1 VDYKQTLLSPIKIG
15 NFTAANRFFAQ
26 PMECTDADA
35 DGNPSDLTYARYE
48 NLFKGGFALIDLEAI
63 TITGESRGRKNQLE
77 IMPKNAAAIAKF
89 VRTLKAINPKALFVF
104 QLTHAGELSNPAFS
118 RRVTVKNLPGY
129 EGDLL
134 SDEEVDRIMDE
145 FVLASQIAHDAGA
158 DGIDMKFC
166 HGYLGNQ
173 ILRPYN
179 DRKWKYGG
187 SWGNRSRFAYDLYE
201 RIQKAVNDPNFIIGS
216 KVSLWEGFPGGF
228 GSASPDSPV
237 MDMTE
242 PIDFIKN
249 LEARGAA
256 YFVETIGNPTITI
269 SYVEADRDHEYMTF
283 MHAYFANL
291 LKKTCKPETVI
302 IGSHFAP
309 FRDGKSTRLG
319 AMNPR
324 DTALFA
330 YAAKCIHDG
339 VMDMVGLGRQSLAD
353 PLTPQKLIDGKEN
366 EINYCSS
373 CLNCL
378 ELMIRQEHIG
388 CATFNK
394 RYTETFV
401 TMRKRLG
408 KVGAMHT

>member
-1 VDYKQTLLSPIKIG
+1 MDYRKTLLSPIKIG
-15 NFTAANRFFAQ
+15 NLTAENRFFAQ

-48 NLFKGGFALIDLEAI
+48 NLFRGGFSLIDLEAI
-63 TITGESRGRKNQLE
+63 TITGESRARLNQLE
-77 IMPKNAAAIAKF
+77 IMPKNAKAIGNF
-89 VRTLKAINPKALFVF
+89 VRALKSINPHAIFVF
-104 QLTHAGELSNPAFS
+104 QLTHAGELSNPKFS

-134 SDEEVDRIMDE
+134 SEEEVDKIIDE
-145 FVLASQIAHDAGA
+145 FVLASQITHDAGA

-173 ILRPYN
+173 ILRPHN
-179 DRKWKYGG
+179 DRQWKYGG
-187 SWGNRSRFAYDLYE
+187 SWANRSRFAYDLYE
-201 RIQKAVNDPNFIIGS
+201 RIRKAVNNPNFIIGS

-249 LEARGAA
+249 LEARGAS

-291 LKKTCKPETVI
+291 LKKTCKPDTVI

-309 FRDGKSTRLG
+309 FRDGKTTRLG
-319 AMNPR
+319 GMNPA
-324 DTALFA
+324 DMALFP
-330 YAAKCIHDG
+330 YAAKCINDG

-353 PLTPQKLIDGKEN
+353 PLTPKKLIEGKEN
-366 EINYCSS
+366 EIKYCSS

-394 RYTETFV
+394 RYTKIFV
-401 TMRKRLG
+401 QMRKRLG
-408 KVGAMHT
+408 KVQKMHT

>member
-1 VDYKQTLLSPIKIG
+1 VDYRQTLLSPIKIG
-15 NFTAANRFFAQ
+15 NLTAENRFFAQ
-26 PMECTDADA
+26 PMECTDADV

-48 NLFKGGFALIDLEAI
+48 NLFRGGFSLIDLEAI
-63 TITGESRGRKNQLE
+63 TITGESRARLNQLE
-77 IMPKNAAAIAKF
+77 IMPKNAKAIANF
-89 VRTLKAINPKALFVF
+89 VRALKAINPRAIFVF
-104 QLTHAGELSNPAFS
+104 QLTHAGELSNPKFS
-118 RRVTVKNLPGY
+118 RRVTVKDLPGY

-134 SDEEVDRIMDE
+134 SEEEVEKIIDE

-187 SWGNRSRFAYDLYE
+187 SWANRSRFAYDLYE
-201 RIQKAVNDPNFIIGS
+201 RIRKAVNDPNFIIGS

-237 MDMTE
+237 MDMSE
-242 PIDFIKN
+242 PVDFIKN
-249 LEARGAA
+249 LEARGAS

-309 FRDGKSTRLG
+309 FRDGKTTRLG
-319 AMNPR
+319 GMNPA
-324 DTALFA
+324 DTALFP
-330 YAAKCIHDG
+330 YAAKCINDG

-353 PLTPQKLIDGKEN
+353 PLTPKKLIEGKED
-366 EINYCSS
+366 EIKHCSS

-394 RYTETFV
+394 RYTKIFV
-401 TMRKRLG
+401 QMRKRLG
-408 KVGAMHT
+408 KVQGMHT

>member
-129 EGDLL
+129 EGELL

-201 RIQKAVNDPNFIIGS
+201 RIQKAVNDPNFLIGS

-249 LEARGAA
+249 LEARGAS

-291 LKKTCKPETVI
+291 LKKICKPETVI

-309 FRDGKSTRLG
+309 FRDGKNTRLG

-330 YAAKCIHDG
+330 YAAKCIQDG

-366 EINYCSS
+366 EIKYCSS

-394 RYTETFV
+394 RYTKTFV
-401 TMRKRLG
+401 EMRKRLG

>member
-1 VDYKQTLLSPIKIG
+1 MDYRKTLLSPIKIG
-15 NFTAANRFFAQ
+15 NLTAVNRFFAQ

-48 NLFKGGFALIDLEAI
+48 TLFRGGFSLIDLEAI
-63 TITGESRGRKNQLE
+63 TITGESRARLNQLE
-77 IMPKNAAAIAKF
+77 IMPKNAKAIGNF
-89 VRTLKAINPKALFVF
+89 VRALKSINPHAIFVF
-104 QLTHAGELSNPAFS
+104 QLTHAGELSNPKFS

-134 SDEEVDRIMDE
+134 SEEEVDKIIDE
-145 FVLASQIAHDAGA
+145 FVLASQITHDAGA

-173 ILRPYN
+173 ILRPHN
-179 DRKWKYGG
+179 DRQWKYGG
-187 SWGNRSRFAYDLYE
+187 SWANRSRFAYDLYE
-201 RIQKAVNDPNFIIGS
+201 RIRKAVNDPNFIIGS

-249 LEARGAA
+249 LEARGAS

-283 MHAYFANL
+283 LHAYFANL

-309 FRDGKSTRLG
+309 FRDGKTTRLG
-319 AMNPR
+319 GMNPA
-324 DTALFA
+324 DMALFP
-330 YAAKCIHDG
+330 YAAKCINDG

-353 PLTPQKLIDGKEN
+353 PLTPKKLMEGKEN
-366 EINYCSS
+366 EIKYCSS

-388 CATFNK
+388 CATYNK
-394 RYTETFV
+394 RYTKIFV
-401 TMRKRLG
+401 QMRKRLG
-408 KVGAMHT
+408 KVQKMHT

>member
-1 VDYKQTLLSPIKIG
+1 MDYRQTLLSPIKIG
-15 NFTAANRFFAQ
+15 NLTAENRFFAQ
-26 PMECTDADA
+26 PMECTDADV

-48 NLFKGGFALIDLEAI
+48 NLFRGGFSLIDLEAI
-63 TITGESRGRKNQLE
+63 TITGESRARLNQLE
-77 IMPKNAAAIAKF
+77 IMPKNAKAIANF
-89 VRTLKAINPKALFVF
+89 VRALKAINPRALFVF
-104 QLTHAGELSNPAFS
+104 QLTHAGELSNPKFS

-134 SDEEVDRIMDE
+134 SEEEVEKIIDE
-145 FVLASQIAHDAGA
+145 FVLASQITHDAGA

-173 ILRPYN
+173 ILRPHN
-179 DRKWKYGG
+179 DRQWKYGG
-187 SWGNRSRFAYDLYE
+187 SWANRSRFAYDLYE
-201 RIQKAVNDPNFIIGS
+201 RIRKAVNDPNFIIGS

-242 PIDFIKN
+242 PVDFIKN
-249 LEARGAA
+249 LEARGAS

-309 FRDGKSTRLG
+309 FRDGKTTRLG
-319 AMNPR
+319 GMNPA
-324 DTALFA
+324 DMALFP
-330 YAAKCIHDG
+330 YAAKCINDG

-353 PLTPQKLIDGKEN
+353 PLTPKKLIEGKED
-366 EINYCSS
+366 EIKYCSS

-394 RYTETFV
+394 RYTKIFV
-401 TMRKRLG
+401 QMRKRLG
-408 KVGAMHT
+408 KVQGMHT

>member
-1 VDYKQTLLSPIKIG
+1 MDYRKTLLSPIKIG
-15 NFTAANRFFAQ
+15 NLTAENRFFAQ

-48 NLFKGGFALIDLEAI
+48 NLFRGGFALIDLEAI
-63 TITGESRGRKNQLE
+63 TITGESRARLNQLE
-77 IMPKNAAAIAKF
+77 IMPKNAKAIGNF
-89 VRTLKAINPKALFVF
+89 VRALKAINPRAIFVF
-104 QLTHAGELSNPAFS
+104 QLTHAGELSNPKFS
-118 RRVTVKNLPGY
+118 RRVTVKDLPGY

-134 SDEEVDRIMDE
+134 SEEEVDKIIDD
-145 FVLASQIAHDAGA
+145 FVLASEITHDAGA

-173 ILRPYN
+173 ILRPHN
-179 DRKWKYGG
+179 DRQWKYGG
-187 SWGNRSRFAYDLYE
+187 SWANRSRFAYDLYE

-242 PIDFIKN
+242 PVDFIKN
-249 LEARGAA
+249 LEARGAS

-283 MHAYFANL
+283 MHAFFANL

-309 FRDGKSTRLG
+309 FRDGKTTRLG
-319 AMNPR
+319 GMNPA
-324 DTALFA
+324 DTALFP
-330 YAAKCIHDG
+330 YAAKCIDDG

-353 PLTPQKLIDGKEN
+353 PLTPKKLMEGKEN
-366 EINYCSS
+366 EIKYCSS

-388 CATFNK
+388 CATYNK
-394 RYTETFV
+394 RYTKIFV
-401 TMRKRLG
+401 QMRKRLG
-408 KVGAMHT
+408 KVQKMHT

>member
-1 VDYKQTLLSPIKIG
+1 MDYRQTLLSPIKIG
-15 NFTAANRFFAQ
+15 NLTAENRFFAQ
-26 PMECTDADA
+26 PMECTDADV

-48 NLFKGGFALIDLEAI
+48 NLFRGGFSLIDLEAI
-63 TITGESRGRKNQLE
+63 TITGESRARLNQLE
-77 IMPKNAAAIAKF
+77 IMPKNAKAIANF
-89 VRTLKAINPKALFVF
+89 VRALKAINPRAIFVF
-104 QLTHAGELSNPAFS
+104 QLTHAGELSNPKFS
-118 RRVTVKNLPGY
+118 RRVTVKDLPGY

-134 SDEEVDRIMDE
+134 SEEEVEKIIDE

-187 SWGNRSRFAYDLYE
+187 SWANRSRFAYDLYE
-201 RIQKAVNDPNFIIGS
+201 RIRKAVNDPNFIIGS

-237 MDMTE
+237 MDMSE
-242 PIDFIKN
+242 PVDFIKN
-249 LEARGAA
+249 LEARGAS

-309 FRDGKSTRLG
+309 FRDGKTTRLG
-319 AMNPR
+319 GMNPA
-324 DTALFA
+324 DTALFP
-330 YAAKCIHDG
+330 YAAKCINDG

-353 PLTPQKLIDGKEN
+353 PLTPKKLIEGKED
-366 EINYCSS
+366 EIKHCSS

-394 RYTETFV
+394 RYTKIFV
-401 TMRKRLG
+401 QMRKRLG
-408 KVGAMHT
+408 KVQGMHT